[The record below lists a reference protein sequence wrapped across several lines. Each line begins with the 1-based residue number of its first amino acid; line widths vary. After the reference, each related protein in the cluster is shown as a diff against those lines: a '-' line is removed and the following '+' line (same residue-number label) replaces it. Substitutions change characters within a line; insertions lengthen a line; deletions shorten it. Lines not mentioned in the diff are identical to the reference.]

1 MPMVKNSLIA
11 GAFAACFTLF
21 CVVGQICADDD
32 KHLDLLISL
41 GVFSLF
47 FAFFLLLSGSG
58 RRVLFAVQH
67 VLYWITARFAPK
79 RLLTFARN
87 HEKLALFL
95 VLVIAWLP
103 YLILFFPGIVMYDT
117 TWELFQTQG
126 SGALTM
132 GRAHLADTTAAFTDH
147 KPLVH
152 MLLVGLLFNLGKTI
166 CSQTLGIFLVTLLQY
181 IAMAWSFAFLLK
193 YCCTVSGLRGVQ
205 LVGLL
210 FFALFPTF
218 PMYAVSPFNDCIAL
232 AAFIV
237 WAIYFAE
244 VIRTKGASL
253 QSGKMIILLVI
264 WGAIASLMKKPNAF
278 IIIACAVVL
287 VVFER
292 KHIAAILVQGFA
304 PAFIC
309 LFLVPAIVYN
319 PLNVL
324 PGDKG
329 EFLGTFFQQTVA
341 YALNHGGGIPDS
353 DREVIDKILDLDEA
367 VNHYNPITFDKT
379 KYYYRN
385 SETTEELI
393 DYFIIWARQGADDP
407 LCYLSAVAHLQ
418 YPWIYPSQ
426 TMDYYNIDY
435 EALKKSV
442 ASLNAD
448 YTHGKALIVR
458 DSLNYQALP
467 SLEGPRS
474 TILGFLLK
482 LENIPGF
489 NFLLSIALYATWIP
503 LILSFIALT
512 TRKRDVSLA
521 ALAPMYASMAV
532 LSVSPIVMCRYA
544 LPVFALTPLAF
555 AITLSGKKQGEI
567 PRELNAQCAKRDS

>member
-1 MPMVKNSLIA
+1 MPTVKNSLIT

-21 CVVGQICADDD
+21 CIVGQICADDD
-32 KHLDLLISL
+32 KHPNSLICL

-58 RRVLFAVQH
+58 RRILFAVQH
-67 VLYWITARFAPK
+67 VLYWTSARFVPK
-79 RLLTFARN
+79 RLITFARN

-95 VLVIAWLP
+95 VLSIAWLP
-103 YLILFFPGIVMYDT
+103 YLVLFFPGVVMYDT
-117 TWELFQTQG
+117 TWELFQAQG

-147 KPLVH
+147 KPLFH

-181 IAMAWSFAFLLK
+181 IAMAWSISFLLK
-193 YCCTVSGLRGVQ
+193 YCRTVSGLRGVQ

-244 VIRTKGASL
+244 AIRTKGTSL
-253 QSGKMIILLVI
+253 QSSKMIILLVL
-264 WGAIASLMKKPNAF
+264 WGTIASLMKKPNAF

-341 YALNHGGGIPDS
+341 YALNHGGERSPTRTGRSSI
-353 DREVIDKILDLDEA
+353 KFLTL
-367 VNHYNPITFDKT
+367 T
-379 KYYYRN
+379 K
-385 SETTEELI
+385 
-393 DYFIIWARQGADDP
+393 
-407 LCYLSAVAHLQ
+407 
-418 YPWIYPSQ
+418 
-426 TMDYYNIDY
+426 
-435 EALKKSV
+435 
-442 ASLNAD
+442 
-448 YTHGKALIVR
+448 
-458 DSLNYQALP
+458 
-467 SLEGPRS
+467 RS
-474 TILGFLLK
+474 T
-482 LENIPGF
+482 
-489 NFLLSIALYATWIP
+489 
-503 LILSFIALT
+503 T
-512 TRKRDVSLA
+512 T
-521 ALAPMYASMAV
+521 
-532 LSVSPIVMCRYA
+532 
-544 LPVFALTPLAF
+544 TP
-555 AITLSGKKQGEI
+555 
-567 PRELNAQCAKRDS
+567 

>member
-1 MPMVKNSLIA
+1 MSIAKNCLIS

-21 CVVGQICADDD
+21 CIVGQICTDDGQ
-32 KHLDLLISL
+32 HPNLLISL

-47 FAFFLLLSGSG
+47 FAFFLLLSSSG
-58 RRVLFAVQH
+58 RHILFVVQH
-67 VLYWITARFAPK
+67 VAYWISARFVPK
-79 RLLTFARN
+79 RPLSFARS
-87 HEKLALFL
+87 HEKLVLFL

-103 YLILFFPGIVMYDT
+103 YLVLFFPGVVMYDT

-132 GRAHLADTTAAFTDH
+132 GRAHLADTTAAYTDH
-147 KPLVH
+147 KPLFH
-152 MLLVGLLFNLGKTI
+152 MLLVGLLFNLGKAI
-166 CSQTLGIFLVTLLQY
+166 NSQTLGIFLITLLQY
-181 IAMAWSFAFLLK
+181 IAMAWSFSLLLK
-193 YCCTVSGLRGVQ
+193 YCRAVSGLRGVQ

-232 AAFIV
+232 AAFV
-237 WAIYFAE
+237 MWAVYFAE
-244 VIRTKGASL
+244 AIQTKGTSL
-253 QSGKMIILLVI
+253 QSGKMIISLVL
-264 WGAIASLMKKPNAF
+264 WGTIASLMKKPNAF
-278 IIIACAVVL
+278 VIIACTIVL

-341 YALNHGGGIPDS
+341 YALNHGGIPDS
-353 DREVIDKILDLDEA
+353 DKEAIDKILDLDEA
-367 VNHYNPITFDKT
+367 VSRYNPITFDKT
-379 KYYYRN
+379 KYCYRN
-385 SETTEELI
+385 SETAEELI
-393 DYFIIWARQGADDP
+393 DYFIVWARQGANDP

-442 ASLNAD
+442 ASLNVD
-448 YTHGKALIVR
+448 YTHGQALIVR
-458 DSLNYQALP
+458 DSLNYQAP
-467 SLEGPRS
+467 SSLEVPRNKF
-474 TILGFLLK
+474 LGFLLK
-482 LENIPGF
+482 LENTPGL

-503 LILSFIALT
+503 LILTFIALAAH
-512 TRKRDVSLA
+512 KRGVSLA

-532 LSVSPIVMCRYA
+532 LFISPIVMCRYA
-544 LPVFALTPLAF
+544 LPVFALIPLAL
-555 AITLSGKKQGEI
+555 AIALSGTKQGEI
-567 PRELNAQCAKRDS
+567 PR